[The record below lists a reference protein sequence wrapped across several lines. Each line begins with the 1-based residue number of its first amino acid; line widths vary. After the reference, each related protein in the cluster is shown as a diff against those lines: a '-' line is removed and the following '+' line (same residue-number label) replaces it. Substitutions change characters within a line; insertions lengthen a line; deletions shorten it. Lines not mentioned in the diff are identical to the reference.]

1 LQKGTGDTNV
11 LSRAANTLGNHLV
24 APPPV
29 CKPSVDHGSL
39 KWRKREP
46 IVAGGDQKAL
56 FGFIALVLYDLH
68 ELDVGTFLYSKQD
81 GAA

>member
-1 LQKGTGDTNV
+1 MEKE
-11 LSRAANTLGNHLV
+11 
-24 APPPV
+24 
-29 CKPSVDHGSL
+29 
-39 KWRKREP
+39 EP

-81 GAA
+81 GAATAMTFTDIHLPSITLTMIGGT